1 MALNIANCPKCGK
14 IFAKG
19 IHNMCPAC
27 VKHIEEEY
35 ETCLKYLRDNRGATI
50 ADLSESTKV
59 SIRQITK
66 FIREGRISLMDAP
79 NLTYP
84 CEMCGILIREGHI
97 CDSCRKR
104 LAKDVDTAKEE
115 ERRKLEQ
122 ERTRGKYIY
131 KQE

>member
-19 IHNMCPAC
+19 IHNICPAC
-27 VKHIEEEY
+27 VKQIEEEY
-35 ETCLKYLRDNRGATI
+35 EVCLKYLRDNRGATI

-66 FIREGRISLMDAP
+66 FIREGRISLLDAP

-97 CDSCRKR
+97 CEGCRKR
-104 LAKDVDTAKEE
+104 LAKDVDVAKEE

-122 ERTRGKYIY
+122 ERSRTKYMY